1 MSRDFCGFEEVFEG
15 SKLIKSVFSMPSFS
29 GSTSLVRHKKGDGE
43 VCVINFS
50 DRVLYDCN
58 IEQEVVTTLT
68 RSLKRMLNKYKV
80 GKRDLVLVVG
90 IGNEGLTADALG
102 ASSLEHLEVTEH
114 FYNGV
119 RCKRG
124 YGRLAGFP
132 AGVAGVTGLSSFKVI
147 KSIVEEVKP
156 SLIIAVDTLCCKEV
170 ARLNRTIQLS
180 NLGLTPGAGVGN
192 AQVSLNNAT
201 LGIPVI
207 AIGAP
212 LVIYARDLVGEL
224 NLLKEDLNNVLV
236 TSKEIDIIVKRLGL
250 IIAKSI
256 NLAVHGH

>member
-29 GSTSLVRHKKGDGE
+29 GITSLERHKKGDGE

-102 ASSLEHLEVTEH
+102 A
-114 FYNGV
+114 
-119 RCKRG
+119 
-124 YGRLAGFP
+124 
-132 AGVAGVTGLSSFKVI
+132 GVAGVTGLSSFKVI

-170 ARLNRTIQLS
+170 TRLNRTIQVS